1 MARPVLTY
9 LSEEE
14 TLLLHGAALE
24 VLADTGVRVTTPE
37 ARELLL
43 EAGASLHDED
53 TIRIPGELVERSLA
67 SAPSTFSIFDRNGTE
82 RLRLGS
88 GTPYAGAGVTALYYE
103 DPASGERRE
112 YTLADIGTSARVVDA
127 LGSIDLMSTPGVVK
141 PSGDLRIELMNQREF
156 LEMVTNTTK
165 PLMVLVADGPSQ
177 EDIFE
182 MASLIAGGREALA
195 ARPFVFPY
203 LNTVSPLL
211 LNPETCD
218 KLLIAADWGMPV
230 VCQAAPQLGATSPV
244 PVAGSVVISA
254 AESLAALVISQLR
267 RPGTPFIS
275 GVVPFVMDM
284 RTANVWVG
292 GPEAIA
298 WQSAFADLSR
308 HWGLPMVGIG
318 AGGTDAKAIDEQL
331 GLESAYYTTN
341 AFLSRVDLTFDTG
354 SLECGLGWS
363 PVAAVIGDEVVRMVR
378 SYTEGIRIDDETLS
392 LDPIREVGPAE
403 NFLAHPQTLAGFRDI
418 WTPSILDTETRS
430 QWEALGS
437 PSLADRARTKT
448 LEIISEHT
456 VEALDLQIVQ
466 AMEQVIDRRAESLP
480 PEED

>member
-1 MARPVLTY
+1 MARPILSY

-14 TLLLHGAALE
+14 ILRLHAAALE

-43 EAGASLHDED
+43 EAGAQLHDED
-53 TIRIPGELVERSLA
+53 TVRIPPELVERSLA
-67 SAPSTFSIFDRNGTE
+67 SAPRTFSIYDRNGAE
-82 RLRLGS
+82 RLHLGS

-103 DPASGERRE
+103 DPSSGERRE
-112 YTLADIGTSARVVDA
+112 YTLEDIGTSTRVVDA
-127 LGSIDLMSTPGVVK
+127 LDSIDLMSTPGVVK
-141 PSGDLRIELMNQREF
+141 PSDDLRIELMNQREF

-165 PLMVLVADGPSQ
+165 PLMVLIADGPSQ

-182 MASLIAGGREALA
+182 MAALVAGGREELVAH
-195 ARPFVFPY
+195 PFVFPY

-292 GPEAIA
+292 GPEALA

-318 AGGTDAKAIDEQL
+318 AGGTDAKGVDQQM
-331 GLESAYYTTN
+331 GVESAYYTTN
-341 AFLSRVDLTFDTG
+341 SFLSQVDLTFDTG

-363 PVAAVIGDEVVRMVR
+363 PVAAVIGDEVVRMIR
-378 SYTEGIRIDDETLS
+378 SYTEGIRIDEETLS
-392 LDPIREVGPAE
+392 LGPIKEVGPAE
-403 NFLAHPQTLAGFRDI
+403 NFLGHPQTLAGFRDI
-418 WTPSILDTETRS
+418 WMPSILDTETRS
-430 QWEALGS
+430 RWEALGS
-437 PSLADRARTKT
+437 PTLADRARAKA
-448 LEIISEHT
+448 LGIIAEHT
-456 VEALDLQIVQ
+456 VEALAPDIL
-466 AMEQVIDRRAESLP
+466 AGMEDVIDRRASSLP